1 MPPKK
6 SRFEFLP
13 LFLSEIAVNAET
25 IKMCRFVVRLALHL
39 GVTDELVLRDAI
51 LVGLPRG
58 AAWVKTVRLIVE
70 RDCMFCIQM
79 PWLRPA
85 TPFQVPSLLNILNS
99 AMKIWFAVGAVQL

>member
-1 MPPKK
+1 M
-6 SRFEFLP
+6 
-13 LFLSEIAVNAET
+13 
-25 IKMCRFVVRLALHL
+25 VRLALHL
-39 GVTDELVLRDAI
+39 GVTDELVLQDAI

-70 RDCMFCIQM
+70 RDCMFCIQITGVDRR